1 MRSVIKFLESM
12 SRRTKVLPKVTPPQ
26 EESITFA
33 KLENILKAKAPSGL
47 HFYKRE
53 IRPGYSIH
61 HNSSYTN
68 TDFKSLKEFFD
79 CYGEDGSLLSEEKK

>member
-12 SRRTKVLPKVTPPQ
+12 SRRPRALPKVTPPPQ
-26 EESITFA
+26 EGTITFA

-47 HFYKRE
+47 HFYKKE
-53 IRPGYSIH
+53 ARPGYSVH
-61 HNSSYTN
+61 HNGSYTN

-79 CYGEDGSLLSEEKK
+79 CYGEDGSPLA